1 MLPLLALV
9 ASECGP
15 PRCTEPLTTGA
26 TFDAEYMQLDASA
39 GCQHAVPSASELRTV
54 LKGSW
59 LQLCGGSNMQLHFMA
74 YANALES
81 GSPEWLYP
89 DAAAYWNDGEYEQ
102 RVQDGTYNDGADTWG
117 WPEHSW
123 YLYADLVYDV
133 SDVSAPKRVYNYSDA
148 GGTWWNKV
156 GCACRPGVG
165 REGRNGG

>member
-1 MLPLLALV
+1 MLALFALV
-9 ASECGP
+9 ACECGP

-39 GCQHAVPSASELRTV
+39 GCQHAVPSASEMRTV

-102 RVQDGTYNDGADTWG
+102 RVQQAWAA
-117 WPEHSW
+117 
-123 YLYADLVYDV
+123 YAPQAW
-133 SDVSAPKRVYNYSDA
+133 APYS
-148 GGTWWNKV
+148 
-156 GCACRPGVG
+156 
-165 REGRNGG
+165 